1 MKIQDAC
8 PTCGALCDVDLGA
21 EESEYVAIEQAA
33 TRDDM
38 EARFI
43 AKHGHRLATLFL
55 IDAFDLADRDAQ
67 IMAVLAATRDAP
79 SADAVDAQRWRY
91 MTTHNATCSVEHM
104 EQLIDGLMAENAA
117 RIATSA
123 PKEST

>member
-1 MKIQDAC
+1 MTDDQIDAISADAGKG
-8 PTCGALCDVDLGA
+8 PDHYAFLRSYA
-21 EESEYVAIEQAA
+21 RAILQAA
-33 TRDDM
+33 TRD
-38 EARFI
+38 
-43 AKHGHRLATLFL
+43 
-55 IDAFDLADRDAQ
+55 
-67 IMAVLAATRDAP
+67 DAP